1 MRLTRKF
8 KFSKKQKTVLSWW
21 YKGATSSYDGI
32 ICDGAVR
39 SGKSFCMSASFIIWA
54 MSRFDKMSFGIC
66 GKTISSL
73 RRNVISPLIPFIT
86 GLGMEAKEQRSK
98 NTLTVSFGRRQNTFY
113 LFGGKDEGSASL
125 IQGVT
130 LAGIYLDEVVL
141 MPRSFVEQA
150 VARCSVTGSKLWFN
164 CNPQN
169 PFHWFK
175 TDWIDLAHSKNIL
188 YLHFSLND
196 NPSLSP
202 DIRKRYHTLYTGAFY
217 ERFVLGLWTATSGNV
232 YENFSRDKHIFS
244 VLPADAEI
252 VRYAVSCDYG
262 TVNPSSFGLWAISR
276 DGRAF
281 RIDEYYYAS
290 KTTGIQ
296 RTDEEHYEALERLC
310 EGYSIDSVICDPSA
324 RSFIECILRHG
335 RFSVVPA
342 KNDVLNGIRKVS
354 SLLSEG
360 RLLFSEKCKDTIRE
374 FYLYRWDEKCK
385 SDTPIKENDHAMD
398 DIRYFAVHFMD
409 DDDSFYALSVGRR

>member
-1 MRLTRKF
+1 
-8 KFSKKQKTVLSWW
+8 
-21 YKGATSSYDGI
+21 
-32 ICDGAVR
+32 
-39 SGKSFCMSASFIIWA
+39 MSASFIIWA
-54 MSRFDKMSFGIC
+54 MSRFDNMSFGIC

-86 GLGMEAKEQRSK
+86 KLGMEVKEHRSK
-98 NTLTVSFGRRQNTFY
+98 NSLTVFFGRRQNTFY

-175 TDWIDLAHSKNIL
+175 TDWIDSAQSKNIL
-188 YLHFSLND
+188 YLHFSLED

-232 YENFSRDKHIFS
+232 YENFSREKHVFS
-244 VLPADAEI
+244 VIPADAEI

-262 TVNPSSFGLWAISR
+262 TVNPSSFGLWGISR

-281 RIDEYYYAS
+281 RIDEYYYS
-290 KTTGIQ
+290 SRQTGVQ
-296 RTDEEHYEALERLC
+296 RTDEEHYAALERLC
-310 EGYSIDSVICDPSA
+310 EGYNVEAVVCDPSA
-324 RSFIECILRHG
+324 RSFIECISRHG
-335 RFSVVPA
+335 KFSVIPA

-374 FYLYRWDEKCK
+374 FYLYRWDEKCS

-398 DIRYFAVHFMD
+398 DIRYFAVHFMGETD
-409 DDDSFYALSVGRR
+409 GFYALSVGRR

>member
-1 MRLTRKF
+1 MLT
-8 KFSKKQKTVLSWW
+8 WW
-21 YKGATSSYDGI
+21 YKGATSGYDGI

-66 GKTISSL
+66 GKTITSL
-73 RRNVISPLIPFIT
+73 RRNVISPLIPFVSS
-86 GLGMEAKEQRSK
+86 LGMEVSEHRSK
-98 NTLTVSFGRRQNTFY
+98 NSLTISFGRRQNTFY

-150 VARCSVTGSKLWFN
+150 VARCSVTGSRLWFN

-175 TDWIDLAHSKNIL
+175 TDWIDLAQEKNIL
-188 YLHFSLND
+188 YLHFSLDD

-202 DIRKRYHTLYTGAFY
+202 DIRRRYHTLYTGAFY

-232 YENFSRDKHIFS
+232 YENFSRDLHTFD
-244 VLPADAEI
+244 VLPADAEV

-262 TVNPSSFGLWAISR
+262 TVNPSSFGLWAICR

-290 KTTGIQ
+290 KITGVQ
-296 RTDEEHYEALERLC
+296 RTDEEHYAALERLC
-310 EGYSIDSVICDPSA
+310 EGYSIEAVVCDPSA

-335 RFSVVPA
+335 KFSVIPA

-360 RLLFSEKCKDTIRE
+360 RLMFSRKCKDTIRE

-409 DDDSFYALSVGRR
+409 DNDSFYALSVGR